1 MIKMRLLI
9 AGFGL
14 RYIHLKGF
22 AETLSKYNIE
32 CKVVIDSEICDG
44 FPSRKIR
51 NWFQTRKKFNDL
63 IKEFKPDAVFIDR
76 QRHFGIATLNAGI
89 PLFVHLKGDYW
100 KEMNMARE
108 TLYKSFPKRI
118 ALNQWDKMAR
128 RCFQEATVI
137 LPTCKHLD
145 NELIKKYPNKK
156 SEIFY
161 QGITPSQ
168 WIPEKGMKLKHPC
181 VGLLQGA
188 VIWEKAKEMLTLK
201 KVMDAMPDVT
211 FYWAGDGPYRD
222 KILPELQKHKNFEWL
237 GRLEHPK
244 EVKKYLSE
252 IDVYALISGIDMSPV
267 SLLEAQILEK
277 PVIATKVGGIPEE
290 MKDGETGFLV
300 GKGDYKEI
308 ISKLSLLFSD
318 QQKAKQMGIN
328 GRKFVEDNFSWEK
341 ISEDFVK
348 ILKKYL
354 KTN

>member
-22 AETLSKYNIE
+22 ADTLSKYNIE
-32 CKVVIDSEICDG
+32 CKVVVDSEISDG
-44 FPSRKIR
+44 FPSRKISS
-51 NWFQTRKKFNDL
+51 WFQTKKKFNEL

-76 QRHFGIATLNAGI
+76 QRHFGIETLDAGI

-100 KEMNMARE
+100 KEMEMARK

-137 LPTCKHLD
+137 LPTCKHLEK
-145 NELIKKYPNKK
+145 ELKKNYPNKK

-161 QGITPSQ
+161 QGITPSE

-201 KVMDAMPDVT
+201 KVMDAMPNVT

-237 GRLEHPK
+237 GSLEHPK

-290 MKDGETGFLV
+290 MNDGETGFLV
-300 GKGDYKEI
+300 EKGNDKEI
-308 ISKLSLLFSD
+308 ISKLSLLLND

-328 GRKFVEDNFSWEK
+328 GKKFVEENFSWKK
-341 ISEDFVK
+341 IAEDFVNV
-348 ILKKYL
+348 LKKYL
-354 KTN
+354 ENN